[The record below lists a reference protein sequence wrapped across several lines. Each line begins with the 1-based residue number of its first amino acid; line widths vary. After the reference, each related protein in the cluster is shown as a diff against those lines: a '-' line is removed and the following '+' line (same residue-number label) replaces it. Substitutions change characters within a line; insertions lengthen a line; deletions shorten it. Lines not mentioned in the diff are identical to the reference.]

1 MKTFK
6 TLFFATLF
14 MIVSTTLS
22 AQYQNG
28 YGGGNG
34 YGNNG
39 YGRSNSMGQ
48 MGQQEAQQMSAPK
61 PVPIQKTVA
70 KIVEYYK
77 KELKLDALQEV
88 VFTNIF
94 LKSIKKEEVILA
106 NKEMSDDDKRN
117 ELKVLSELVDLEV
130 KQVLNKEQK
139 GLYQNIVDER
149 KSKMES
155 RKH

>member
-1 MKTFK
+1 MKTLK
-6 TLFFATLF
+6 PLFFALF
-14 MIVSTTLS
+14 FIFVSSTIS

-28 YGGGNG
+28 YGGNG

-39 YGRSNSMGQ
+39 YGRSNTMGQ
-48 MGQQEAQQMSAPK
+48 MSQQDAQMSAPK

-88 VFTNIF
+88 VFTNIY
-94 LKSIKKEEVILA
+94 LKSIKKEEVLLA
-106 NKEMSDDDKRN
+106 NKEMSDEDKRN
-117 ELKVLSELVDLEV
+117 ELKVLSEMVELEA

-139 GLYQNIVDER
+139 MLFQNLIDER
-149 KSKMES
+149 KSKIES
-155 RKH
+155 QKH

>member
-1 MKTFK
+1 MKTLK
-6 TLFFATLF
+6 TLFFGTIFVL
-14 MIVSTTLS
+14 VSTTVS

-48 MGQQEAQQMSAPK
+48 MGQQDAQMSAPK

-88 VFTNIF
+88 VFTNIY
-94 LKSIKKEEVILA
+94 LKSIKKEEILLA
-106 NKEMSDDDKRN
+106 NKEMSDEDKRN
-117 ELKVLSELVDLEV
+117 ELKVLNELVELEA

-139 GLYQNIVDER
+139 GLYQNLIDER
-149 KSKMES
+149 KSKIES
-155 RKH
+155 QKH

>member
-1 MKTFK
+1 MKTLK
-6 TLFFATLF
+6 TLFFGTLF
-14 MIVSTTLS
+14 VLVSTTVT

-48 MGQQEAQQMSAPK
+48 MGQQDAQMSAPK

-88 VFTNIF
+88 VFTNIY
-94 LKSIKKEEVILA
+94 LKSIKKEEILLA
-106 NKEMSDDDKRN
+106 NKEMSDEDKRN
-117 ELKVLSELVDLEV
+117 ELKVLNELVELEA

-139 GLYQNIVDER
+139 GLYQNLIDER
-149 KSKMES
+149 KSKIES
-155 RKH
+155 QKH